1 MVKTPVIGILE
12 TGRPPEELAAKHG
25 NYPDMVRAWL
35 DLPGAR
41 YRSFAVLDGD
51 IPQDPRAADLWV
63 VTGSRF
69 GVYEGHDWIAP
80 AEAFIR
86 ACRDAAVPMV
96 GICFGHQLIA
106 QALGGVVQKS
116 DKGWGVGVHEYAPR
130 NWPEA
135 LGQVPE
141 KIAIQAYH
149 QDQVITPPD
158 GAETIAESDFCRFAA
173 LWYPGFALTVQGHP
187 EFDRPYASDLLE
199 ARRGTILSDD
209 QVDAAQA
216 SMAREVT
223 REDLARIV
231 RDHLLTTV

>member
-12 TGRPPEELAAKHG
+12 TGRPPEDLAARHG
-25 NYPDMVRAWL
+25 DYPAMVRAWL
-35 DLPGAR
+35 DLPEAEFH
-41 YRSFAVLDGD
+41 SFAVLDGE
-51 IPQDPRAADLWV
+51 IPQDPRAADLWA

-86 ACRDAAVPMV
+86 ACRDAGVPMV

-106 QALGGVVQKS
+106 QALGGVVAKS
-116 DKGWGVGVHEYAPR
+116 DKGWGVGVHEYAPV
-130 NWPEA
+130 NWPDA
-135 LGQVPE
+135 LGQAPE

-149 QDQVITPPD
+149 QDQVITPPES
-158 GAETIAESDFCRFAA
+158 AETIAESDFCQYAA

-187 EFDRPYASDLLE
+187 EFAKSYASDLLE
-199 ARRGTILSDD
+199 ARRGTVLRGD

-216 SMAREVT
+216 SMARDVT
-223 REDLARIV
+223 RADLARIV
-231 RDHLLTTV
+231 RHHLLKTG